1 MGLRRR
7 SQGKVSKSE
16 EHKIMNE
23 LLGLRKPW
31 ARVTSLHCFS
41 REAGA
46 KLSSAA
52 FVQQCV
58 GLTQDEWG
66 LWCLHGLVS
75 SLACVLVFE
84 PCVLAFGCVYINI
97 VQKRGVAGNY
107 KCRHLLASLS
117 PVGHHTLWRLDA

>member
-1 MGLRRR
+1 M

-16 EHKIMNE
+16 KHKIINE
-23 LLGLRKPW
+23 LLELRKPW
-31 ARVTSLHCFS
+31 ARVTSLQWFQEGSGHKAS
-41 REAGA
+41 
-46 KLSSAA
+46 KSSLCPA
-52 FVQQCV
+52 VR
-58 GLTQDEWG
+58 GTHTDEWG
-66 LWCLHGLVS
+66 LWCLDGLVS

-117 PVGHHTLWRLDA
+117 PVGPPRPVCLDT